1 MEKRV
6 FLAIFLS
13 FGVLALYQAFLAPKP
28 PPPSA
33 ATNAT
38 QPASTASTTGS
49 TQPAPAASQAE
60 APGATPV
67 VADTSARDIHV
78 ETDTVSAVLSTR
90 GAILK
95 SWRLKRYLTADQQP
109 LELIPQEIPD
119 QFPRPLT
126 LATDD
131 TAA

>member
-13 FGVLALYQAFLAPKP
+13 FAVLALYQAFLAPKP
-28 PPPSA
+28 PPA
-33 ATNAT
+33 ATNAS
-38 QPASTASTTGS
+38 QPGATAAAPATGTGS
-49 TQPAPAASQAE
+49 TQPAPAPSQPE
-60 APGATPV
+60 APGAAPV
-67 VADTSARDIHV
+67 VGDTSARDIRV

-95 SWRLKRYLTADQQP
+95 SWKLKRYLTADQQP

-119 QFPRPLT
+119 Q
-126 LATDD
+126 
-131 TAA
+131 